1 MQSENNYPEQPILM
15 VDDQPAWLRS
25 MVMSLKVS
33 AGITNIHKCSDSR
46 EVEAL
51 LETNKYSLILLDLT
65 MPHISGETLLPL
77 ISEKHPEI
85 PVIVIS
91 GVNQIETAIR
101 CVKLG
106 AEDFF
111 VKTDDRERVVSGI
124 SRTLKK
130 IQLQQENSQLSDRL
144 LHQSR
149 IYDPAFSK
157 IITSSIKMHGIFA
170 YLIAIANSPEPTLIV
185 GESGTGKELVAQAL
199 HQLRCPE
206 KPWVAINVAGLDDMV
221 FSDTLFGHVKGAYT
235 GAEQHRKGMIEEAA
249 DGTIFLD
256 EIGDLSMASQIKLL
270 RLLQE
275 REYYPLGSD
284 QPRKVKAHILVATNQ
299 SLRTKEA
306 EGTFRRDLHYRLGSH
321 RVEIPPLRERKE
333 DLPALLDFFLTEAA
347 ESFGKKKPTVPPELL
362 TLLSA
367 HQFPGNI
374 RELRAMICDAVSL
387 HVGGILSLG
396 SFQKSLA
403 GNQELSSSAQVKQTS
418 AEERIIFLENL
429 PTLKEANHLLI
440 KEALRRSQGK
450 QAIAA
455 QMLGISR
462 QALNQR
468 LIKKSVAE

>member
-25 MVMSLKVS
+25 MAMSLKVS

-46 EVEAL
+46 EVEVL

-65 MPHISGETLLPL
+65 MPHIGGETLLTF
-77 ISEKHPEI
+77 ISEKYPEI

-91 GVNQIETAIR
+91 GVNQIEIAIR
-101 CVKLG
+101 CVRLG

-130 IQLQQENSQLSDRL
+130 NQLQQENSQLSDRL
-144 LHQSR
+144 LYQSR
-149 IYDPAFSK
+149 IYDPAFSR
-157 IITSSIKMHGIFA
+157 IITSSVKMHGIFS
-170 YLIAIANSPEPTLIV
+170 YLIAIANSPEPILIV

-256 EIGDLSMASQIKLL
+256 EIGDLSMASQVKLL

-284 QPRKVKAHILVATNQ
+284 QPRMVKAHILVATNQ
-299 SLRTKEA
+299 SLSAKES

-321 RVEIPPLRERKE
+321 RVEIPPLRKRKE
-333 DLPALLDFFLTEAA
+333 DLPSLIDFFLAEAA
-347 ESFGKKKPTVPPELL
+347 ESFGKNKPTTPPELL
-362 TLLSA
+362 PLLSTY
-367 HQFPGNI
+367 HFPGNI
-374 RELRAMICDAVSL
+374 RELRAMIFDAVSL
-387 HVGGILSLG
+387 HKGGVLSLS
-396 SFQKSLA
+396 SFKKFFKED
-403 GNQELSSSAQVKQTS
+403 QESNVFDSGEAKP
-418 AEERIIFLENL
+418 AEEKIIYLENL
-429 PTLKEANHLLI
+429 PTLKESNRLLI
-440 KEALRRSQGK
+440 EEAMRRSRGK

-455 QMLGISR
+455 RMLGISR

-468 LIKKSVAE
+468 LMK